1 MLRGNIMNETLNVLI
16 VDNVVGSAKATAL
29 ATFSSEHQLLLTAIT
44 ADVSSA
50 KAVKASISLKKR
62 VDLFGYEEKDGELS
76 PTGTLQNNLSVKN
89 KFKWFNDEINNRP
102 LFIGCDEQVLERGYF
117 SKKENVPHEMA
128 NLLRAA
134 PYGFPILMDWE
145 SKIYD
150 YFIEE
155 KILTVADNDHFGGHF
170 SDYELG
176 IINKEPE
183 DVLAILNTWIQ
194 EKKLEFPEGHG
205 SGEDVWNIDNLDDYL
220 KNYNELLMDQVTRE
234 HKPLYD
240 HTVEPIDETL
250 FRPLNVNL
258 FTMQKHSV
266 QAMARALSVQKGI
279 ILQGEMSIGKTF
291 MLASAVDVFNRTKGK
306 DAYKACIMCP
316 PQLNEQWGREIKKI
330 IPDAEVYVIHKTDEL
345 IKIHQKFKDG
355 ILKEDKKYFFVISFT
370 VMRNSYAVRNA
381 VNTQGR
387 GVFSGN
393 KAELRTFKEKIKGL
407 RCPTCGAIQTTEKN
421 IREKLDAEGNY
432 IRTSDITVAS
442 DYNFS
447 SHKVSNRHCVDCGD
461 VLFTPNSPRRFAGFK
476 DWVNS
481 IEKPLIEAIKDDNM
495 AELFRIQDLSLS
507 DDNLI
512 KGKGKGLCIKRI
524 GAADYIS
531 RRMKNFFDVGVIDE
545 VHECKAGNSNQ
556 GVAAGQFAAA
566 CKKVIA
572 GTGTLIGG
580 YASDVYFVLCRIF
593 PELMIK
599 DGYDNSSST
608 LFEKEFGNI
617 ETKLFEPLDDSFKKT
632 GAALSQKETTK
643 KVPGISPFVY
653 SRYLMQSCI
662 NLSLD
667 EVWEDPVKLEN
678 HPTTLVEMSPEL
690 EDIYKKMSD
699 AFEDVIGKTHSP
711 RQKGMLTLQFLQAG
725 VSLIDNP
732 FTYPDITVTMDLG
745 NELETIDIFKNVNTF
760 DDTKLLPKEEKFVE
774 IVKQEKNEKRPVI
787 VYVTDTGS
795 TNADRDLQPRLK
807 KVCDMSGIKA
817 AVLRSNTTKV
827 NKRTEWIEDQINNKH
842 VDVIIL
848 NMDLVKVGVNL
859 TITPTIIFYQ
869 LNWSL
874 FTLNQAA
881 RRHWRI
887 GQTQECRTYYLAY
900 QDTFQESRALLVAKK
915 NRATEMLNGKIS
927 SDGLSQM
934 LGDEGD
940 ILSVLLHDIQSNH
953 KVTDAEREA
962 YFMPSNTIFEGKKE
976 PKVIKDV
983 VIEPVTPI
991 VEKNKLKQKA
1001 VRKAPVHIQKE
1012 AVPEQKNKIDT
1023 LSIFDLFNE
1032 NSVTR
1037 DKVTSAPEITK
1048 NKEIETDTGSME
1060 LTLF

>member
-1 MLRGNIMNETLNVLI
+1 MEESVNVLI
-16 VDNVVGSAKATAL
+16 VDNLAGSAEATAL
-29 ATFSSEHQLLLTAIT
+29 ATFSSNKQLFLTAIT
-44 ADVSSA
+44 ADISSA
-50 KAVKASISLKKR
+50 KAVKASISTKR
-62 VDLFGYEEKDGELS
+62 RVELFSRKVRDGNLTPPGTIRSGLS
-76 PTGTLQNNLSVKN
+76 AKN
-89 KFKWFNDEINNRP
+89 KFKWFNGEINNRP

-117 SKKENVPHEMA
+117 CKKENVPHEVA
-128 NLLRAA
+128 NLLRTA
-134 PYGFPILMDWE
+134 PYGFPILEEWE

-150 YFIEE
+150 YFVEE
-155 KILTVADNDHFGGHF
+155 NIITITDNDHFGDHY

-176 IINKEPE
+176 IIESEPE
-183 DVLAILNTWIQ
+183 DVLALLNTWIQ
-194 EKKLEFPEGHG
+194 EKKLQFPEGNG
-205 SGEDVWNIDNLDDYL
+205 SGEDVWNVDNLDDYL
-220 KNYNELLMDQVTRE
+220 KNYNDLLMNQVTKE

-240 HTVEPIDETL
+240 HTIEPIDESL
-250 FRPLNVNL
+250 FGPLNINL
-258 FTMQKHSV
+258 FPMQKHSV

-279 ILQGEMSIGKTF
+279 ILQGEMSTGKTF

-306 DAYKACIMCP
+306 SAYKACIMCP
-316 PQLNEQWGREIKKI
+316 PQLNEQWGREIQKI
-330 IPDAEVYVIHKTDEL
+330 IPDAEVFVIHKTNEL
-345 IKIHQKFKDG
+345 IKIHQQFKDG
-355 ILKEDKKYFFVISFT
+355 ILSEDKKYFFVISFT

-381 VNTQGR
+381 VRLQGR
-387 GVFSGN
+387 GVYTEN
-393 KAELRTFKEKIKGL
+393 KADLRNFKEKIKGL

-421 IREKLDAEGNY
+421 VREKIDAEGNF
-432 IRTSDITVAS
+432 IRTSDITVATE
-442 DYNFS
+442 YNFL
-447 SHKVSNRHCVDCGD
+447 SHKLSNRHCVNCGD
-461 VLFTPNSPRRFAGFK
+461 VLFTPNTPRRFSSFK
-476 DWVNS
+476 DWVKS
-481 IEKPLIEAIKDDNM
+481 IEKPLITAIRDNNM
-495 AELFRIQDLSLS
+495 TELFRIQDLSLN

-512 KGKGKGLCIKRI
+512 KGNGLCIKRV

-580 YASDVYFVLCRIF
+580 YAGDVYFVLCRIF

-617 ETKLFEPLDDSFKKT
+617 ETKLFEPNDDSFKKT

-678 HPTTLVEMSPEL
+678 NPTTLVGMSPEL
-690 EDIYKKMSD
+690 EAIYKKMSN
-699 AFEDVIGKTHSP
+699 AFENLISKTHSP

-732 FTYPDITVTMDLG
+732 FTYPDITVALNDG
-745 NELETIDIFKNVNTF
+745 DEVEFVNVFKNVNTF
-760 DDTKLLPKEEKFVE
+760 DDTQLLPKEEKFIE
-774 IVKQEKNEKRPVI
+774 IVKQEKSEKRPVI

-795 TNADRDLQPRLK
+795 TNSDRDLQPRLK

-842 VDVIIL
+842 ADVIIL

-887 GQTQECRTYYLAY
+887 GQSKECRTYYLAY
-900 QDTFQESRALLVAKK
+900 QDTFQESRALLIAKK

-953 KVTDAEREA
+953 KITDAERET
-962 YFMPSNTIFEGKKE
+962 YFMPSDTIFEQKEE
-976 PKVIKDV
+976 PKEIKDV
-983 VIEPVTPI
+983 IIEPVTTVIEHDEP
-991 VEKNKLKQKA
+991 KQK
-1001 VRKAPVHIQKE
+1001 VVQKTITKINKEVVPKEKAR
-1012 AVPEQKNKIDT
+1012 IDS
-1023 LSIFDLFNE
+1023 LSIFDLFIEDSVPKEVVPKQIEQNDNKNE
-1032 NSVTR
+1032 QGT
-1037 DKVTSAPEITK
+1037 
-1048 NKEIETDTGSME
+1048 ME